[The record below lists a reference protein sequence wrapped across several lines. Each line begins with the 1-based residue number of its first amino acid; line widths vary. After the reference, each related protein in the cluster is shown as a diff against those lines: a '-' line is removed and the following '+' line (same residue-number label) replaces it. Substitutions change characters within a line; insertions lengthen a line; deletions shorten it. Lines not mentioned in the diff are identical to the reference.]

1 MTKHTFYYSDKCPEC
16 APFEAELK
24 RQGLDYESVNITD
37 SMSNLKRFLKLRDTH
52 PIFEERRQWGVVG
65 VPLLVTQDNKYIFE
79 LIDLNGSSCSITEF
93 KK

>member
-1 MTKHTFYYSDKCPEC
+1 MAKHIFYYSDKCPEC
-16 APFEAELK
+16 APFEEELQ
-24 RQGLDYESVNITD
+24 RQGLDYEAVNITD
-37 SMSNLKRFLKLRDTH
+37 SMTNLKRFLKLRDSH

-65 VPLLVTQDNKYIFE
+65 VPLLVTQDHKYIFE